1 MTDLVL
7 LKDVDDLGSLYAEP
21 ESIDKVLDGIEATVR
36 AHDPD
41 VSTAKGRGELAER
54 IVETAREHD
63 VAIEQNAI
71 LAQALSAVELDD
83 EIPEEL
89 YRATAQV
96 IAFVLSLRGEL
107 SRLNRNGHKS

>member
-1 MTDLVL
+1 MSAPQPPRIAVALE
-7 LKDVDDLGSLYAEP
+7 Y
-21 ESIDKVLDGIEATVR
+21 DGHGAPRV
-36 AHDPD
+36 
-41 VSTAKGRGELAER
+41 TAKGRGELAER
-54 IVETAREHD
+54 IVETGREHN
-63 VAIEQNAI
+63 VAVEQNAI

-107 SRLNRNGHKS
+107 GRLKRDGVRT

>member
-1 MTDLVL
+1 MTAPRPPRIAV
-7 LKDVDDLGSLYAEP
+7 A
-21 ESIDKVLDGIEATVR
+21 LDYDGHGAPRV
-36 AHDPD
+36 
-41 VSTAKGRGELAER
+41 TAKGRGELAER
-54 IVETAREHD
+54 IIETGREHG
-63 VAIEQNAI
+63 VAVEENVI

-107 SRLNRNGHKS
+107 DRVRRGGRRS